1 MILSSKRWPCFRRN
15 FALGPTIIFL
25 VSWILTLAVGTVK
38 VFGLGSTTV
47 AAVPVASTGV
57 VGVVTVSVFNE
68 TYDFAITF
76 ALAVFALAVWVEAFA
91 LVITALFRTMQK
103 TGAYIT
109 AVAIVPVTTAVV
121 IICVAELVAHP
132 GSLSTLAIALLLCF
146 FVFRVQTPA
155 VATISV
161 IVFDTTT
168 VAAVPLA
175 NLEVV

>member
-1 MILSSKRWPCFRRN
+1 
-15 FALGPTIIFL
+15 
-25 VSWILTLAVGTVK
+25 LTLAVGTVK

-57 VGVVTVSVFNE
+57 VGVVTVSVVNE

-91 LVITALFRTMQK
+91 LVITALFFRTMQK

-132 GSLSTLAIALLLCF
+132 GSFSTLAIALLLTVF
-146 FVFRVQTPA
+146 LFVSRVQTPA